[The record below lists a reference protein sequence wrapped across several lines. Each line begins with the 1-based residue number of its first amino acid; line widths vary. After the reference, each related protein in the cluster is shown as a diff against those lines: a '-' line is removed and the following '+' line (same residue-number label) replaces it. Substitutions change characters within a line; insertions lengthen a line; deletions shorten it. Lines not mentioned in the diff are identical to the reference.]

1 VDTALLSRIQFGLTA
16 GFHFIFPPLTIGLAW
31 LIVFMKTMYLKTGN
45 EDYWKISRF
54 WVKIFAIGFVVG
66 VATGIPMEFQF
77 GTNWSAYSRYVG
89 DVFGAPLAA
98 EVIFTFFLESGFLA
112 LLVFG
117 TGRVSKKVQWFAALM
132 VAVGSTMSAF
142 WIIVASSWMQTPAGY
157 EIVNGRAQ
165 LTDFM
170 AAVFNPSTLNRYTH
184 TLTAAFVSGSF
195 FMMGLSAWFLL
206 KGKHIEFAKKSLKVS
221 LIAAAVFSIIQ
232 IPIGHL
238 HTVQVANTQPMKL
251 AAFEGLYKTTKGAP
265 LCLIGLPN
273 AATQTISPPKIEIP
287 NMLSYLIY
295 GDFNAEVKGL
305 DCVPEDER
313 PPEMATFL
321 TFRGMVGLGT
331 YMLLLT
337 LAGIALLMKGTLYEN
352 RTFLTLALFSIPVP
366 LVANELGW
374 VSAEVGRQPWIVQ
387 GLMKT
392 QQAFSPVVPAGQ
404 VALSIFLFLA
414 VYTLLFSMWIFL
426 LRRELAHGPE
436 ALLGEA
442 PAVHVPHGTHAI
454 AGGAASV
461 RRDV

>member
-1 VDTALLSRIQFGLTA
+1 MDTALLSRIQFGLTA

-45 EDYWKISRF
+45 EDYWKMSRF

-157 EIVNGRAQ
+157 EIINGRAQ

-170 AAVFNPSTLNRYTH
+170 SAVFNPSTLNRYTH
-184 TLTAAFVSGSF
+184 TVTAAIVSGSF

-206 KGKHIEFAKKSLKVS
+206 KGRNIEFAKKSLKIS
-221 LIAAAVFSIIQ
+221 LIAAAAFSILQ
-232 IPIGHL
+232 VPIGHL
-238 HTVQVANTQPMKL
+238 HTVQVAKTQPVKL
-251 AAFEGLYKTTKGAP
+251 AAFEALYKTTKGAP
-265 LCLIGLPN
+265 LCIIGLPN
-273 AATQTISPPKIEIP
+273 TAEQVISPPKIEIP
-287 NMLSYLIY
+287 NLLSYLIY

-305 DCVPEDER
+305 DCVPEEER
-313 PPEMATFL
+313 PPQMATFL
-321 TFRGMVGLGT
+321 SFRGMVALGS

-337 LAGIALLMKGTLYEN
+337 LAGVFLLMKGTLYEN
-352 RTFLTLALFSIPVP
+352 RTFLTLALFSIPAP
-366 LVANELGW
+366 LLANEFGW
-374 VSAEVGRQPWIVQ
+374 ISAEVGRQPWIVQ

-404 VALSIFLFLA
+404 VALSIFLFLV
-414 VYTLLFSMWIFL
+414 VYTLLFTVWIFL
-426 LRRELAHGPE
+426 LRRELSHGPE
-436 ALLGEA
+436 ALSGETA
-442 PAVHVPHGTHAI
+442 GRGTA
-454 AGGAASV
+454 
-461 RRDV
+461 

>member
-157 EIVNGRAQ
+157 EIINGRAQ

-184 TLTAAFVSGSF
+184 TVTAAIVSGSF

-206 KGKHIEFAKKSLKVS
+206 KGKNIEFAKKSLKIS
-221 LIAAAVFSIIQ
+221 LIAAAVFSILQ
-232 IPIGHL
+232 LPIGHL

-251 AAFEGLYKTTKGAP
+251 AAFEALYKTTKGAP
-265 LCLIGLPN
+265 LCIIGLPN
-273 AATQTISPPKIEIP
+273 SAEQVISPPKIEIP

-295 GDFNAEVKGL
+295 GDFHAEVKGL

-321 TFRGMVGLGT
+321 TFRGMVALGS

-337 LAGIALLMKGTLYEN
+337 IAGIVLLMKGTLYEN
-352 RTFLTLALFSIPVP
+352 RTFLTLALFSIPAP
-366 LVANELGW
+366 LLANEFGW
-374 VSAEVGRQPWIVQ
+374 ISAEVGRQPWIVQ

-392 QQAFSPVVPAGQ
+392 QQAFSPVVPAAQ
-404 VALSIFLFLA
+404 VAISIFLFLA
-414 VYTLLFSMWIFL
+414 VYTLLFTVWIFL
-426 LRRELAHGPE
+426 LRRELSHGPE
-436 ALLGEA
+436 ALSGE
-442 PAVHVPHGTHAI
+442 T
-454 AGGAASV
+454 AGRGKV
-461 RRDV
+461 